1 MYIEIYIYIFL
12 INGHCREQQ
21 RKMEGKRSRKGGV
34 KGRNVWNDDYAR
46 LKKR

>member
-1 MYIEIYIYIFL
+1 
-12 INGHCREQQ
+12 
-21 RKMEGKRSRKGGV
+21 MEGKRSRKGGV